1 MRGLYISVLRK
12 VLDETVVGNFSGV
25 WESVHVLANF
35 HIDVVLV
42 DFVFELILLYD
53 GCWNIPAGLGC
64 ACISTPPS
72 GCSSKSL

>member
-1 MRGLYISVLRK
+1 MGEETVGMRGLYISVLRK

-42 DFVFELILLYD
+42 DFVL
-53 GCWNIPAGLGC
+53 
-64 ACISTPPS
+64 
-72 GCSSKSL
+72 